1 MDRQATRFPQDS
13 FPSLKHIIG
22 SQYSSNKTW
31 YYTQVGQGVVLETDR
46 GTVALER
53 TNNGGTKWTV
63 EELIGMQLAHIRS
76 LAEDVASE
84 RVTDLVLT
92 VPAFFSHAQRQ
103 ALLDAA
109 EIAGLKPLA
118 LLNDGSAVA
127 LNYAMTRSFP
137 AKEHHI
143 IFDAGAGSIRATVAS
158 FHSPDAK
165 PASESKK
172 TSKSKSPSKE
182 SVNIDILGYGYDITA
197 SGNELTRRLRD
208 VFVEQFEKK
217 HDFSISRHGRAR
229 ARLWKEAERVKG
241 ILSANA
247 DSRSTVCPYA
257 DLCKRTLLIYGI
269 G

>member
-1 MDRQATRFPQDS
+1 M
-13 FPSLKHIIG
+13 
-22 SQYSSNKTW
+22 
-31 YYTQVGQGVVLETDR
+31 LETDR

-53 TNNGGTKWTV
+53 TDNGGTKWTV
-63 EELIGMQLAHIRS
+63 EELIGMQLAYIRS
-76 LAEDVASE
+76 LAEDVAGE

-103 ALLDAA
+103 ALLDSA

-137 AKEHHI
+137 EKEHHI

-172 TSKSKSPSKE
+172 KPSKSKSPTKE
-182 SVNIDILGYGYDITA
+182 SVNVDILGYGYDVTA

-208 VFVEQFEKK
+208 VFVERFEKK
-217 HDFSISRHGRAR
+217 HGFSLTQDGRAR

-247 DSRSTVCPYA
+247 DSRSTVCLDSEVSSTHSLSLQNRLKAWQMMSTSRLP
-257 DLCKRTLLIYGI
+257 LLVWSSRRSWLT
-269 G
+269 

>member
-1 MDRQATRFPQDS
+1 
-13 FPSLKHIIG
+13 
-22 SQYSSNKTW
+22 
-31 YYTQVGQGVVLETDR
+31 
-46 GTVALER
+46 LER

-63 EELIGMQLAHIRS
+63 EELVAMQLAYIRS
-76 LAEDVASE
+76 LAEDVAGES
-84 RVTDLVLT
+84 VADLVLT
-92 VPAFFSHAQRQ
+92 IPAFFSHAQRQ

-118 LLNDGSAVA
+118 LVNDGSAVA

-137 AKEHHI
+137 EKEHHI

-172 TSKSKSPSKE
+172 KSSKSKNPTKE
-182 SVNIDILGYGYDITA
+182 SVNIDILGHGYEVTA

-217 HDFSISRHGRAR
+217 HGFVPSDGRAR

-241 ILSANA
+241 VLSANA
-247 DSRSTVCPYA
+247 DSRSTVCLYSNFSPA
-257 DLCKRTLLIYGI
+257 CLLNLQHRLKAWQMILTLRLAPLASSSRRSQLT
-269 G
+269 